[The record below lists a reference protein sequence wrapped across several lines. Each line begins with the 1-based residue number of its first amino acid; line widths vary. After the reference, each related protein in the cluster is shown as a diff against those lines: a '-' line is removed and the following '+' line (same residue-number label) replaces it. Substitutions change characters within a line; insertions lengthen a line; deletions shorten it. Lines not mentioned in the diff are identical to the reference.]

1 MRAALART
9 AGMSRSVFAA
19 RFKGALGVGPLE
31 YLTRWRMHRAA
42 ELLADAAES
51 TAAVASAVG
60 YDTDGAFVKA
70 FKRHTG
76 ETPGAYRRKAR
87 APAGR

>member
-1 MRAALART
+1 V
-9 AGMSRSVFAA
+9 SRSAFAA
-19 RFKGALGVGPLE
+19 RFRGALGVGPLE

-42 ELLADAAES
+42 DMLADEAAS

-70 FKRHTG
+70 FKRHMG

-87 APAGR
+87 ARESR